1 VLEGTARG
9 SSPPGAVVVSAHLDD
24 AVLSCYSVLSPGV
37 TVITVLAG
45 FPPAGTLGP
54 WDAAGGATD
63 SAQRIGERRQEDRSA
78 LEHSGA
84 TPVHLEFAD
93 REYVALGVSTPPTVQ
108 AVSGSLRDYLAD
120 ATVVFAP
127 AAVSTNSANP
137 LRRLRRRRR
146 SDHRL
151 VRDAVL
157 TLRPD
162 ATLYADLPYALS
174 PDRGFV
180 LPRELDRTARRERRC
195 ELEATLLAEKL
206 EAVRCYATQLDQLVD
221 VFGDFVDEKSLKLEV
236 FWEAPPGGALE
247 TA

>member
-1 VLEGTARG
+1 VLQGAASEDSA
-9 SSPPGAVVVSAHLDD
+9 PGAVVVSTHLDD

-37 TVITVLAG
+37 TVVTVLAG
-45 FPPAGTLGP
+45 LPPAGTLGP

-63 SAQRIGERRQEDRSA
+63 SAQRIEERRREDRSA
-78 LEHSGA
+78 LQRSGA
-84 TPVHLEFAD
+84 SPVHLSFPD
-93 REYVALGVSTPPTVQ
+93 REYVALRVCPRPTLETLT
-108 AVSGSLRDYLAD
+108 ASLRGYLED

-137 LRRLRRRRR
+137 MRRLRRRGR

-157 TLRPD
+157 KIRPD

-180 LPRELDRTARRERRC
+180 LPKELDRAVRSECRRQ
-195 ELEATLLAEKL
+195 LDANLVAEKL
-206 EAVRCYATQLDQLVD
+206 ESVRCYATQLDQLVEL
-221 VFGDFVDEKSLKLEV
+221 FGDFVNEDSLKLEV
-236 FWEAPPGGALE
+236 WWEAKSG
-247 TA
+247 

>member
-1 VLEGTARG
+1 VLEGAASG
-9 SSPPGAVVVSAHLDD
+9 DSAAGAVVVSAHLDD

-37 TVITVLAG
+37 VVVTVLAG
-45 FPPAGTLGP
+45 FPPAGTLGT

-63 SAQRIGERRQEDRSA
+63 SAQRIGERRSEDRNA
-78 LEHSGA
+78 LERSGA
-84 TPVHLEFAD
+84 APVHLEFPD
-93 REYVALGVSTPPTVQ
+93 REYVGLGVCPQPTSQ
-108 AVSGSLRDYLAD
+108 SLTASLRNYLMD

-137 LRRLRRRRR
+137 LRRLRRRGR

-157 TLRPD
+157 AIRPD

-180 LPRELDRTARRERRC
+180 LPKELDRAGRTERRRELD
-195 ELEATLLAEKL
+195 ATLVAEKL
-206 EAVRCYATQLDQLVD
+206 ESVRCYATQLDQLVD
-221 VFGDFVDEKSLKLEV
+221 LFGDFVNEASLKREV
-236 FWEAPPGGALE
+236 LWETRSG
-247 TA
+247 